1 MTAAERPHG
10 YARYKLDGCRCYT
23 CGYAASE
30 YRANVER
37 RKAYGTWQPFVDAEP
52 VRDHIRMLS
61 EAGIGWKRVAKLT
74 GISSGSFSKLLFGIP
89 SQGRPPSVK
98 VRTETAEKILA
109 VVPCVDALADRAFV
123 TSVGS
128 VRRLHALV
136 RRGWPQSELAA
147 RLGMTPG
154 NFTTLLR
161 RPRITAAS
169 ARAVRDLYD
178 RLQNQNP
185 TEFGVSAYGRARA
198 TADAIRAGWPL
209 PAMWDDEALDDPDA
223 FPDWTGECGSIRGH
237 SLHYNR
243 RILPVCDPCKA
254 ARAESRTTA
263 ALLAAS
269 P

>member
-1 MTAAERPHG
+1 MAERPHG
-10 YARYKLDGCRCYT
+10 YARYKLDGCRCYI

-37 RKAYGTWQPFVDAEP
+37 QKAYGTWQPLVDAEP
-52 VRDHIRMLS
+52 VRAHVRMLS
-61 EAGIGWKRVAKLT
+61 EAGVGWKRVAKLA
-74 GISSGSFSKLLFGIP
+74 GISSGSFTKLMFGVK
-89 SQGRPPSVK
+89 SQGRPPSTK
-98 VRTETAEKILA
+98 VRSETAKKILA
-109 VVPCVDALADRAFV
+109 IEPSIDTLADRAFA
-123 TSVGS
+123 TSLGT

-147 RLGMTPG
+147 RLGMSPG
-154 NFTTLLR
+154 NFAVFIK
-161 RPRITAAS
+161 RPQVTAAS

-185 TEFGVSAYGRARA
+185 TEFGVSAYGRTRA
-198 TADAIRAGWPL
+198 VNDATRAGWPL
-209 PAMWDDEALDDPDA
+209 PAMWDDNALDDPDA
-223 FPDWTGECGSIRGH
+223 FPDWTGECGSVRGY

-243 RILPVCDPCKA
+243 RILPACDPCKA

-263 ALLAAS
+263 ALVAAS